1 MKMKMKMWIL
11 FFLVFVQISSIAQMK
26 RWIMGSACFNSGG
39 TANVP
44 ALGLLK
50 FYEMDFTSGSPVYS
64 SRILGTSV
72 TSLSTAGTNEGLNN
86 GVDASGNLAFYVYVS
101 CPSPYTSTTL
111 DEMYFIAPDI
121 TTGKDEVFATI
132 SAVGGGGSSVRNID
146 VVPKDGT
153 ADEYYVIYKTACIN
167 SLANDFIRYVIV
179 NTTTKTVTAP
189 ITLASVN
196 YNEGLAVSP
205 KNCLLNNRWLFFIKY
220 VAGNLQ
226 VFRSSITASGISSPS
241 LAAIV
246 IIPGNVSNGQ
256 GDLEISPQGDK
267 IAIADLATVGINH
280 DVVILNLDLASGNLT
295 SQRWI
300 NNPTNFIYSCEFSP
314 DGQRLYMARSGTSA
328 VGNELYNVAVPVSN
342 YTIVAS
348 DVVAVALVPGLINL
362 EVGYDGYLYFNKG
375 NYNTDLCYITNPNAN
390 AATNIVNQTPINTF
404 GVGNAVGISFPDQID
419 GFDTGGSVS
428 PSISATSTIL
438 CSGASATLTASGG
451 INYQW
456 TTSSA
461 DTNSVLIVSPSVTTT
476 YYVNV
481 MSGSCSVID
490 SITIVVDTILNVIV
504 SGVLDVCVGQSTTL
518 AAIGATSY
526 LWSGGASGTTPSI
539 IVMPLTTTQYYLTS
553 TSSCGTAIDTITVN
567 VNPLPSVA
575 ASPNQT
581 ICLGQTATL
590 TATGIGSYLWTG
602 GILDTT
608 ASVIVTPLV
617 TTNYFITTSNSCG
630 NAVDSVL
637 VSVIAAA
644 SVAFDYTFNTCTSA
658 YSFNNNSVN
667 SFSNLWY
674 FGDSTQSNLASPV
687 HVYGNGTYLV
697 WLVINAGTDCADSIS
712 QNITVNNN
720 NQLTPFIPNV
730 FTPNN
735 DGINDEFVINDIS
748 DCAQYHLTI
757 YDRWGIKV
765 FETKQLSVFWDGR
778 KGKQNEIVEG
788 IYFYI
793 LEISNTSSSTSFI
806 NGSVSITR

>member
-1 MKMKMKMWIL
+1 M
-11 FFLVFVQISSIAQMK
+11 
-26 RWIMGSACFNSGG
+26 
-39 TANVP
+39 
-44 ALGLLK
+44 
-50 FYEMDFTSGSPVYS
+50 
-64 SRILGTSV
+64 
-72 TSLSTAGTNEGLNN
+72 
-86 GVDASGNLAFYVYVS
+86 
-101 CPSPYTSTTL
+101 
-111 DEMYFIAPDI
+111 
-121 TTGKDEVFATI
+121 DEVFGKVPA
-132 SAVGGGGSSVRNID
+132 SDRVSSVIEHAICPR
-146 VVPKDGT
+146 PGFPGQ
-153 ADEYYVIYKTACIN
+153 YYFIYKTHYASN
-167 SLANDFIRYVIV
+167 TLDDIRYVLI
-179 NTTTKTVTAP
+179 NGYSKTVSSP
-189 ITLASVN
+189 ITLIAGQKTG
-196 YNEGLAVSP
+196 EGFTVS
-205 KNCLLNNRWLFFIKY
+205 KYDCQNNRYWLFTTRLENSTGF
-220 VAGNLQ
+220 VTL
-226 VFRSSITASGISSPS
+226 RRTEITAAGLFGTVDVYTINLTNNSSG
-241 LAAIV
+241 AV
-246 IIPGNVSNGQ
+246 ITA
-256 GDLEISPQGDK
+256 LEISSVGNTLAVCLFSNSSDK
-267 IAIADLATVGINH
+267 AVSIFDFDINTGVISSERFYTSSSGYGI
-280 DVVILNLDLASGNLT
+280 VT
-295 SQRWI
+295 
-300 NNPTNFIYSCEFSP
+300 CEFSP
-314 DGQRLYMARSGTSA
+314 DGSRLYLMQGGSSSFPNEVFSCPVIASGSYVFTTADLLSSISINGSLA
-328 VGNELYNVAVPVSN
+328 MELA
-342 YTIVAS
+342 
-348 DVVAVALVPGLINL
+348 
-362 EVGYDGYLYFNKG
+362 YDGKIYINKG
-375 NYNTDLCYITNPNAN
+375 HNSASYYCITNPN
-390 AATNIVNQTPINTF
+390 NIVPTIVSTASPFLGTTLYRL
-404 GVGNAVGISFPDQID
+404 GDSFPDQID

-697 WLVINAGTDCADSIS
+697 WLIINAGTDCADSIS